1 MCVVGVC
8 RVCSCQGCLRPARI
22 GKHMFAECPPGLQV
36 FLAML
41 TLWHTIEAVLVRLI
55 VFGLIWIDG
64 DKLFVFKCQ
73 VLS

>member
-1 MCVVGVC
+1 
-8 RVCSCQGCLRPARI
+8 
-22 GKHMFAECPPGLQV
+22 MFAKCSPSLQV

-41 TLWHTIEAVLVRLI
+41 TLWHTIEAALVGLI
-55 VFGLIWIDG
+55 VPGLIGIDG